1 MGSKIRVL
9 SVVAALMV
17 ACDSGVV
24 GPPSPPFT
32 PVADVKQIMEMV
44 VDPAAEVVWESV
56 GYIITADGEEE
67 VLPRNDEE
75 WAVVRNS
82 AMILAESGNLLM
94 IGDRAKGEGPWM
106 IMSRSLVEAGKAT
119 LQAAEAKDVEAVFAV
134 GERLYN
140 ACETCHVLYWYDEDD
155 LAIRGIVDE

>member
-1 MGSKIRVL
+1 MDSKVRIL
-9 SVVAALMV
+9 FVVAGLMV
-17 ACDSGVV
+17 ACDSGEVK
-24 GPPSPPFT
+24 PPSPPFT

-44 VDPAAEVVWESV
+44 IDPAAEVVWESV
-56 GYIITADGEEE
+56 GFVITADGEQE
-67 VLPRNDEE
+67 VLPRNDAE

-82 AMILAESGNLLM
+82 AMTLAESGNLLM

-119 LQAAEAKDVEAVFAV
+119 LQAVEAKDVDAVFAV

-140 ACETCHVLYWYDEDD
+140 ACETCHVLYWYDEDG
-155 LAIRGIVDE
+155 LAIRGIVDQ

>member
-1 MGSKIRVL
+1 MGSKVRVL
-9 SVVAALMV
+9 SVVAVLMV
-17 ACDSGVV
+17 ACDSADV
-24 GPPSPPFT
+24 GPPAPPFT

-56 GYIITADGEEE
+56 GFIITADGEEK

-119 LQAAEAKDVEAVFAV
+119 LQAAEAKDAEAIFAV

-140 ACETCHVLYWYDEDD
+140 ACETCHVLYWYDEDG
-155 LAIRGIVDE
+155 LAIRDVIDQ

>member
-1 MGSKIRVL
+1 MDSKVRIL
-9 SVVAALMV
+9 FVVAGLMV
-17 ACDSGVV
+17 ACDSGEVE
-24 GPPSPPFT
+24 PPSPPFT

-44 VDPAAEVVWESV
+44 IDPAAEVVWESV
-56 GYIITADGEEE
+56 GFVITADGEQE
-67 VLPRNDEE
+67 VLPRNDAE

-106 IMSRSLVEAGKAT
+106 IMSRALVEAGKAT
-119 LQAAEAKDVEAVFAV
+119 LQAVEAKDVDAVFAV

-140 ACETCHVLYWYDEDD
+140 ACETCHVLYWYDEDG
-155 LAIRGIVDE
+155 LAIRGIVDQ

>member
-1 MGSKIRVL
+1 MDSKVRIL
-9 SVVAALMV
+9 FVVAGLMV
-17 ACDSGVV
+17 ACDSGEVE
-24 GPPSPPFT
+24 PPSPPFT

-44 VDPAAEVVWESV
+44 IDPAAEVVWESV
-56 GYIITADGEEE
+56 GFVITADGEQE
-67 VLPRNDEE
+67 VLPRNDAE

-119 LQAAEAKDVEAVFAV
+119 LQAVEAKDVDAVFAV
-134 GERLYN
+134 GEKLYN
-140 ACETCHVLYWYDEDD
+140 ACETCHVLYWYDEDG
-155 LAIRGIVDE
+155 LAIRGIVEQ

>member
-17 ACDSGVV
+17 ACNSGDV
-24 GPPSPPFT
+24 GPSSPPFT

-44 VDPAAEVVWESV
+44 IDPAAEVVWESV
-56 GYIITADGEEE
+56 GFVITADGEQE
-67 VLPRNDEE
+67 VLPRNDAE

-106 IMSRSLVEAGKAT
+106 IMSRSLIEAGKAT
-119 LQAAEAKDVEAVFAV
+119 LEAVEAKDVDAVFAV

-140 ACETCHVLYWYDEDD
+140 ACETCHVLYWYDENG
-155 LAIRGIVDE
+155 LAIRGIVDQ

>member
-17 ACDSGVV
+17 ACNSEDV
-24 GPPSPPFT
+24 GPSSPPFT

-44 VDPAAEVVWESV
+44 IDPAAEVVWESV
-56 GYIITADGEEE
+56 GFVITADGEQE
-67 VLPRNDEE
+67 VLPRNDAE

-94 IGDRAKGEGPWM
+94 IGVRAKGEGPWM
-106 IMSRSLVEAGKAT
+106 IMSRSLIEAGKAT
-119 LQAAEAKDVEAVFAV
+119 LEAVEAKDVDAVFAV

-140 ACETCHVLYWYDEDD
+140 ACETCHVLYWYDENG
-155 LAIRGIVDE
+155 LAIRGIVDQ